1 MLSWMVLR
9 FGSTLEQ
16 GFVWSDKYT
25 SSLFGRVFFSSLF
38 LSSQLGREKLG

>member
-1 MLSWMVLR
+1 MLSWMGLR

-25 SSLFGRVFFSSLF
+25 SSLFGRVFPSV